1 MQKKEKILKTT
12 TSAKVTSPKTGQQSS
27 GSGLE
32 GLGNSMQ
39 NLEPSQIEVVA
50 SMIRHRPTLF
60 VEDVPESL
68 VYLMYR
74 INFLK
79 PSITKTEL
87 AQLKKAE
94 RDCKKVMDQAT
105 VQDAQVMIETICST
119 YSCDAPNELG
129 LNTYWGMVKKYPASF
144 FPLVTIDILSTYEY
158 PRLPV
163 PKVFVEKFESLNK
176 QHWAFYYKLKEIV
189 SYAEQLTSK

>member
-27 GSGLE
+27 DSGLE

-74 INFLK
+74 INFLR
-79 PSITKTEL
+79 PSITATEL

-94 RDCKKVMDQAT
+94 R
-105 VQDAQVMIETICST
+105 
-119 YSCDAPNELG
+119 ELG

-189 SYAEQLTSK
+189 EYAEELAMKENIHQV